1 MLKSLSDFI
10 ATTTIDSIVIE
21 PLNIAVNTKP
31 EDIFKNYSNQP
42 WAIWLDS
49 CQTNHIDS
57 NFDIMVWQPIYTIET
72 VANTSTV
79 TNQLTQVQLSLK
91 NDPLA
96 LVKQINQQLF
106 KSTNLNKDNSSS
118 LPFLGG
124 AVGLFGYDLGRQFEN
139 LPKKAIKDIS
149 LADMAIGFYDKA
161 IIFNRLTK
169 KYYLICQAS
178 QLAALKQQINDLLHN
193 DVFLNDVSRSEVLI
207 NNIKPNKTITNQDAK
222 FSLMSDWLSNINKQ
236 QYQDKFS
243 QVQAYLLAGDCYQIN
258 LAQRFEATYQGD
270 EFQAYLTLREHN
282 KAPFSAFIRLK
293 ENAILSL
300 SPERFLKLANGKVQT
315 KPIKG
320 TRPRFTNKE
329 KDLASKESLLAA
341 TKDRA
346 ENLMIVDLLRNDI
359 SRTCIAGSVKV
370 PKLFAIESFPA
381 VHHLVSTIEG
391 DLNAKFQA
399 TDLLRGAFPGGSIT
413 GAPKIRAMEII
424 EQLEPHRRNLYC
436 GSVGYISACGN
447 MDTSITIRTL
457 ICENNKIYC
466 WAGGGLVADSTVE
479 NEYQETFDKV
489 KKILPILKNN
499 I

>member
-10 ATTTIDSIVIE
+10 ATTTINALVIE
-21 PLNIAVNTKP
+21 PLTIAQLTKP
-31 EDIFKNYSNQP
+31 EDIFKHFSAQP
-42 WAIWLDS
+42 WAMWLDS

-57 NFDIMVWQPIYTIET
+57 NFDIMVWKPTFTIET
-72 VANTSTV
+72 VGKTSTIINQATQV
-79 TNQLTQVQLSLK
+79 ELILNDDPLKLVEQVNQL
-91 NDPLA
+91 
-96 LVKQINQQLF
+96 LF
-106 KSTNLNKDNSSS
+106 KANKLPLNAKQR

-139 LPKKAIKDIS
+139 IPCTSTKDIS

-169 KYYLICQAS
+169 KYHLICQAS
-178 QLAALKQQINDLLHN
+178 HLSALKQQINNLLSVNAVNVSSSSHKKKQDRQHN
-193 DVFLNDVSRSEVLI
+193 
-207 NNIKPNKTITNQDAK
+207 
-222 FSLMSDWLSNINKQ
+222 FSLTSDWQANITKQ
-236 QYQDKFS
+236 EYESKFK
-243 QVQAYLLAGDCYQIN
+243 QVQRYLLEGDCYQIN
-258 LAQRFEATYQGD
+258 LAQRFEAIYHGD
-270 EFQAYLTLREHN
+270 EFTAYLTLREHN
-282 KAPFSAFIRLK
+282 QAPFSAFIRLK

-300 SPERFLKLANGKVQT
+300 SPERFLQLANGKVQT

-320 TRPRFTNKE
+320 TRPRFTDKE
-329 KDLASKESLLAA
+329 KDLASKESLFSAN
-341 TKDRA
+341 KDRA

-391 DLNAKFQA
+391 ELSSEFKA

-424 EQLEPHRRNLYC
+424 EQLEPQRRNLYC
-436 GSVGYISACGN
+436 GSIGYISACGN

-457 ICENNKIYC
+457 ICEKNKIYC
-466 WAGGGLVADSTVE
+466 WAGGGLVADSNIE

-489 KKILPILKNN
+489 EKILPVLKNHV
-499 I
+499 